1 MRCHKSN
8 IGGKMPKKI
17 KKNSKKQSSN
27 VIPIKRNMV
36 EAENATQ
43 LLSIED
49 QERERTNIFA
59 KKICDEIDEF
69 VKECRMNTDFTYYH
83 FLYHI
88 KQRAILNVSYNLFK
102 HVNEASTDE
111 VTKNMSEYLNE
122 NAPELKLDAANNTI
136 Q

>member
-1 MRCHKSN
+1 
-8 IGGKMPKKI
+8 MPKI
-17 KKNSKKQSSN
+17 KKKSKKKSSN
-27 VIPIKRNMV
+27 VIPINKNIV

-49 QERERTNIFA
+49 QEREKTNKFA
-59 KKICDEIDEF
+59 RKICDEIDEF

>member
-1 MRCHKSN
+1 
-8 IGGKMPKKI
+8 MPKI
-17 KKNSKKQSSN
+17 KKNSKKKSSN
-27 VIPIKRNMV
+27 VIPINKNIV

-49 QERERTNIFA
+49 QERERTNKFSR
-59 KKICDEIDEF
+59 KICDEIDEF

-122 NAPELKLDAANNTI
+122 SAPELKLDAANNTI

>member
-1 MRCHKSN
+1 
-8 IGGKMPKKI
+8 MPKI
-17 KKNSKKQSSN
+17 KKNSKKKSSN
-27 VIPIKRNMV
+27 VIPIKRDIV

-49 QERERTNIFA
+49 QERERTNKFA
-59 KKICDEIDEF
+59 RKICDEIDEF
-69 VKECRMNTDFTYYH
+69 VKECKMNSDFTYYH

-88 KQRAILNVSYNLFK
+88 KQRTILNVSYALFK

>member
-1 MRCHKSN
+1 
-8 IGGKMPKKI
+8 MPKI
-17 KKNSKKQSSN
+17 KKNGKKKSSN
-27 VIPIKRNMV
+27 VIPIKRDIV

-43 LLSIED
+43 ILSIEE
-49 QERERTNIFA
+49 QERERTNKFA
-59 KKICDEIDEF
+59 RKICDEIDEF
-69 VKECRMNTDFTYYH
+69 VKECKMNSDFTYYH

-88 KQRAILNVSYNLFK
+88 KQRAILNVSYVLFK
-102 HVNEASTDE
+102 QVNEASTDE

>member
-1 MRCHKSN
+1 
-8 IGGKMPKKI
+8 MPKI
-17 KKNSKKQSSN
+17 KKNSKKKSSN
-27 VIPIKRNMV
+27 VIPINKNIV

-49 QERERTNIFA
+49 QEREKTNKFA
-59 KKICDEIDEF
+59 RKICDEIDEF

-122 NAPELKLDAANNTI
+122 NAPELN
-136 Q
+136 